1 MSKCVS
7 VETFTTLP
15 VEEQKQYDAKS
26 QATSAA
32 TLAEVWSKKTTAPTP
47 GAPGAPVF
55 NTKNEGE
62 ILGMFGT
69 IMEAHKINFICE
81 HPSFEEFQKA
91 FQKLVEYV
99 NSSPVMKTNDDMK
112 NYEDNV
118 KKLNSLV
125 DKIITQIGPLIE
137 ESRIPVETT
146 LGKLKAFIKSLG
158 GNKKSPKDD
167 LINGKPYFAVPIPKY
182 QVRNGSGHV
191 TYAYSKGDKE
201 ECLKNLGQKCQVF
214 ASNEIVE
221 HIHADSGKK
230 YQYVI
235 VKIVFADGTEFI
247 GHTSIHND
255 GDEWGQ
261 CYRKNAEHQSENPP
275 PKNLNWNEEFTS
287 LVIPFL
293 GNDPLVTYDLDG
305 TLFNWREYSEGMLT
319 NADLLVETNLTGLG
333 KLVKEL
339 GIPFHVLTSR
349 SGRVNKKEME
359 ASINAKKK
367 MEDAIKALF
376 PACKGISWG
385 DKLPQT
391 DNTDE
396 GKAERSQL
404 KANNKKSRLES
415 NFPGCLHF
423 DDEAIVITTIG
434 SGIIVT
440 EGKKLALHISD
451 AAPSG
456 SHKAFALTGTV
467 GAGKTTVIDAL
478 FNSVGFITPSE
489 VGTNVDDGFKTILMV
504 AGPDYAEKGETF
516 YHSHFAARFPDRDTL
531 YIFDSTGVGRKFPFP
546 TFQLNQEMSATMFL
560 GCYISLLNR
569 TGHANLN
576 GIGKVDHLSTVPKS
590 QPWNTNHMSLTE
602 FINHLWIVY
611 NGSQADIT
619 KAMSYC
625 GQTFKF
631 KKQGDALV
639 LISSY
644 REGQQEWNKV
654 WGSQNRKTVLVLLKD
669 ETKFSILK
677 AGLDAGP
684 EVKPATFKGGDDWK
698 NKFSPSLEQ
707 IRQNFF
713 EGKGLPFGTIIT
725 SKVDGAL
732 IQGTVVNE
740 NVEKTLAMT
749 MADDNENP
757 FVKMLAKVSYQASGE
772 KSFMILSSN
781 GTLNIA
787 KHMWDYFLT
796 ALAPLLGI
804 TEEELKTL
812 METPATQEFLSKYGF
827 NEEELNTPVLR
838 AWSHMVVAFYEKMA
852 PFTSKLETQ
861 YVTLR
866 SRNYTIQIE
875 AICKDRTTCT
885 DVVHKELA
893 INYPVSGLWF
903 LGIKCGEDYIPSSE
917 IEDIL
922 DKSSLKHP
930 LFRQEND
937 SVEILKMLSAIQ
949 RLSTD
954 PGYTP
959 ADFIEEFHPN
969 NKIVP
974 KVDKDIF
981 IDHEGFILLVK
992 TETKWVYCKLKT
1004 WLYYIFH
1011 KLAERNVKQLIELS
1025 CSLELP
1031 HFPLAKTIREHY
1043 ETLSR
1048 IDSGKMHSDLNKIM
1062 RNYSPREPVDDSN
1075 KKAKGK
1081 YNAFLKI
1088 LALTKDPRSEAKLCH
1103 FLWNNTIEEMK
1114 MEVYTFIWGLFG
1126 ASYIGI
1132 MYDNLLI
1139 LDVKEITEDD
1149 KVKLRKIDASMKTLS
1164 TLVLEEFTDEIFG
1177 KFCSHMLFLQN
1188 DLPNPVETTPTLDD
1202 E

>member
-1 MSKCVS
+1 MSQYSC
-7 VETFTTLP
+7 ETFEPLTP
-15 VEEQKQYDAKS
+15 EEQKKQDKQN
-26 QATSAA
+26 QASYAA
-32 TLAEVWSKKTTAPTP
+32 TLANVLSNKTTAPTP

-55 NTKNEGE
+55 NTKNEEE
-62 ILGMFGT
+62 ILGMFRT
-69 IMEAHKINFICE
+69 IMKDEIKFIGE
-81 HPSFEEFQKA
+81 NPSFEDLQKA

-118 KKLNSLV
+118 EKLNSLV
-125 DKIITQIGPLIE
+125 EKIIIQIGPLIK

-146 LGKLKAFIKSLG
+146 LGKLIASIKSLC
-158 GNKKSPKDD
+158 GNKKSPKYY
-167 LINGKPYFAVPIPKY
+167 LINGKPYIGVPIPKG
-182 QVRNGSGHV
+182 QVPNGSGHV
-191 TYAYSKGDKE
+191 TVAYSKGDKE
-201 ECLKNLGQKCQVF
+201 AKLQYVGQKCQV
-214 ASNEIVE
+214 SVSKESVTHTNK
-221 HIHADSGKK
+221 GKK

-235 VKIVFADGTEFI
+235 VKIIFADGTEFI
-247 GHTSIHND
+247 GHTSIHNN
-255 GDEWGQ
+255 GDDWGTD
-261 CYRKNAEHQSENPP
+261 YRINGIHQFVTRHPED
-275 PKNLNWNEEFTS
+275 LTWNDNITS
-287 LVIPFL
+287 LVLPFL
-293 GNDPLVTYDLDG
+293 GNEPLVTFDLDG
-305 TLFNWREYSEGMLT
+305 TLFDCGKYYEGMLT
-319 NADLLVETNLTGLG
+319 NADLLIEENLTGLG
-333 KLVKEL
+333 KLVKENEL
-339 GIPFHVLTSR
+339 EFQVVTSR
-349 SGRVNKKEME
+349 SGSGNKKE
-359 ASINAKKK
+359 

-385 DKLPQT
+385 AKLPQT
-391 DNTDE
+391 ANTEE

-404 KANNKKSRLES
+404 KANDKKTRLES
-415 NFPGCLHF
+415 NFPRYWHF
-423 DDEAIVITTIG
+423 DDERIVIETIG
-434 SGIIVT
+434 SGSIVT
-440 EGKKLALHISD
+440 KGENLASHISD

-478 FNSVGFITPSE
+478 FKSGGYIIPQQ
-489 VGTNVDDGFKTILMV
+489 VGTDDDDGSKTILVV
-504 AGPDYAEKGETF
+504 AGPDYAEKGDIF
-516 YHSHFAARFPDRDTL
+516 NHLSFAARFPDRDTL

-611 NGSQADIT
+611 NGSQANIT

-639 LISSY
+639 LTSSY

-654 WGSQNRKTVLVLLKD
+654 WGGQNRKTVLVLLKD
-669 ETKFSILK
+669 ATKWIILK
-677 AGLDAGP
+677 AGMDAGP

-707 IRQNFF
+707 IRQYLF
-713 EGKGLPFGTIIT
+713 EGKDLPDGTIIT

-732 IQGTVVNE
+732 MQVTCVNKHVDE
-740 NVEKTLAMT
+740 TFAMT

-757 FVKMLAKVSYQASGE
+757 FVKLLAQVSYKLSEG

-804 TEEELKTL
+804 TEEELQTL
-812 METPATQEFLSKYGF
+812 MKTPVTPEFLSKYGF
-827 NEEELNTPVLR
+827 TEEDLNIPVLQ
-838 AWSHMVVAFYEKMA
+838 AWSHMVVDFYKKLA
-852 PFTSKLETQ
+852 PFTSNLEAQ

-885 DVVHKELA
+885 GVVHTELA
-893 INYPVSGLWF
+893 ISYPVSGLWF

-917 IEDIL
+917 IEAIL

-930 LFRQEND
+930 LFRREND

-954 PGYTP
+954 AGYTP
-959 ADFIEEFHPN
+959 ADFIKEFNPN

-974 KVDKDIF
+974 KVDEDIF

-992 TETKWVYCKLKT
+992 SETKWVYCKLKT

-1043 ETLSR
+1043 ETLSL
-1048 IDSGKMHSDLNKIM
+1048 IDSGKMHSDVTAIM
-1062 RNYSPREPVDDSN
+1062 LKYSPTEPVDDS
-1075 KKAKGK
+1075 KKEIGK
-1081 YNAFLKI
+1081 YNSFLKI
-1088 LALTKDPRSEAKLCH
+1088 QSSGEVFKILR
-1103 FLWNNTIEEMK
+1103 FLWNNNPKVHID
-1114 MEVYTFIWGLFG
+1114 VYTFIWGLFG
-1126 ASYIGI
+1126 ASYIGV
-1132 MYDNLLI
+1132 MYDNLLK

-1149 KVKLRKIDASMKTLS
+1149 KVKHRKIDGSMKTLS